1 MGIYGHLGRRGG
13 GEGGEPGGV
22 GDQALAQRRHSLPH
36 GSPLSP
42 IRVRSISPALHTH
55 ILQPLGECSSP
66 VPRVQPPPP
75 PKCGPCSHPDGSPPS
90 PIRVRSN
97 SPALHS
103 PAIGRVLLS

>member
-75 PKCGPCSHPDGSPPS
+75 PQMRPLLSPGRLSPIPHPGAQQLPCSP
-90 PIRVRSN
+90 
-97 SPALHS
+97 
-103 PAIGRVLLS
+103 